1 MKDATKLIGID
12 AGEMHRA
19 KDYDNVRYP
28 LIKWDW
34 GRDECVDAIDRAGL
48 PQPGKS
54 ACFFCPSSKPR
65 EILELGRTH
74 PDLLERALAM
84 EARAEL
90 TSVKGLGRSF
100 AWADLVKYSEAQL
113 DLFSHT
119 TEIPCGCFDG

>member
-1 MKDATKLIGID
+1 M
-12 AGEMHRA
+12 E
-19 KDYDNVRYP
+19 
-28 LIKWDW
+28 
-34 GRDECVDAIDRAGL
+34 AIARAGL

-65 EILELGRTH
+65 EILELSRTH
-74 PDLLERALAM
+74 PELLQRALAM
-84 EARAEL
+84 EANAEL